1 MSIIKD
7 VRQHN
12 SCEPKMKSVRKSEV
26 YFIGVVEKTS
36 EEEAQIRIF
45 PEFCDGLKDVEEFS
59 HLIVLYWFHL
69 RDNEADRRTLIVFPR
84 RHIVD
89 VEKGV
94 FACRSP
100 SRPNPIGLCVV
111 ELVRR
116 VNCTL
121 TVRGLDAFEGS
132 PIIDIK
138 PYNPKVDAVQ
148 NARIPMWAT

>member
-1 MSIIKD
+1 
-7 VRQHN
+7 
-12 SCEPKMKSVRKSEV
+12 MKSVVKGEV
-26 YFIGVVEKTS
+26 YFIGVVEKAGD
-36 EEEAQIRIF
+36 EEAKIRIF
-45 PEFCDGLKDVEEFS
+45 PEFCSGLKDVEEFS

-69 RDNEADRRTLIVFPR
+69 RDNEANRRTLIVFPK
-84 RHIVD
+84 RHMVN

-111 ELVRR
+111 ELVKREDC
-116 VNCTL
+116 VL

-138 PYNPKVDAVQ
+138 PYIPSVDFVE
-148 NARIPMWAT
+148 NVRVPNWVNCDVVKDKKEMV

>member
-1 MSIIKD
+1 MRIVGKGEI
-7 VRQHN
+7 
-12 SCEPKMKSVRKSEV
+12 
-26 YFIGVVEKTS
+26 YFIGVVEKAG

-45 PEFCDGLKDVEEFS
+45 SEFCNGLTGVEEFS

-69 RDNEADRRTLIVFPR
+69 RDDEADRRTLIVFPK
-84 RHIVD
+84 RHMVN

-111 ELVRR
+111 ELVKREDC
-116 VNCTL
+116 VL

-138 PYNPKVDAVQ
+138 PYIPSVDFVE
-148 NARIPMWAT
+148 NIRVPEWVN